1 MILLELI
8 GVAAFA
14 VTGAMAA
21 MEGGADVFGVLF
33 LSLVT
38 ALGGGIIRD
47 LLLGDLPPRMF
58 TSFAYVAVA
67 LGTALLMFLGAMR
80 HREGYLKSVA
90 ALDRFVNFFDAVGL
104 GLFTVTGVQLAAAKT
119 GTGNPLLLCMMGMTT
134 GIGGGMLRDM
144 MIGRIPKVLRK
155 RIYAVASLAGAL
167 CYWGLLCLGLNESLS
182 AVTACVL
189 VVALRL
195 LATHYKWNLPRV
207 QL

>member
-21 MEGGADVFGVLF
+21 MEVGADVFGVLF

-90 ALDRFVNFFDAVGL
+90 ALDRFVNIFDAVGL
-104 GLFTVTGVQLAAAKT
+104 GLFTVTGVQLAAAKN

-167 CYWGLLCLGLNESLS
+167 CYWGLQRFGLGETLS
-182 AVTACVL
+182 AVSACLLVL
-189 VVALRL
+189 ALRM
-195 LATHYKWNLPRV
+195 LATHYQWNLPRV

>member
-1 MILLELI
+1 M
-8 GVAAFA
+8 
-14 VTGAMAA
+14 
-21 MEGGADVFGVLF
+21 
-33 LSLVT
+33 
-38 ALGGGIIRD
+38 
-47 LLLGDLPPRMF
+47 
-58 TSFAYVAVA
+58 A

-104 GLFTVTGVQLAAAKT
+104 GLFTVTGVQLAAESC
-119 GTGNPLLLCMMGMTT
+119 GMGNPLLLCMMGMTT

-167 CYWGLLCLGLNESLS
+167 CYWALCRLGLPAGIAAAVS
-182 AVTACVL
+182 AAG

-195 LATHYKWNLPRV
+195 LATLFTNGPSRGWNSETAPRKTKETGAL
-207 QL
+207 QKHK

>member
-1 MILLELI
+1 MSLLELI

-21 MEGGADVFGVLF
+21 MEVGADIFGVLF

-67 LGTALLMFLGAMR
+67 LGTALLMFLGALR

-90 ALDRFVNFFDAVGL
+90 ALDHFVNFFDAMGL
-104 GLFTVTGVQLAAAKT
+104 GLFTVTGVQLAAAKN
-119 GTGNPLLLCMMGMTT
+119 GMDNPLLLCMMGMTT

-167 CYWGLLCLGLNESLS
+167 CYWALQLTGLGETLS
-182 AVTACVL
+182 AVAACLLVL
-189 VVALRL
+189 VLRM
-195 LATHYKWNLPRV
+195 LATHYQWNLPRV

>member
-1 MILLELI
+1 MSLLELI

-21 MEGGADVFGVLF
+21 MEVGADIFGVLF

-67 LGTALLMFLGAMR
+67 LGTALLMFLGALR

-90 ALDRFVNFFDAVGL
+90 ALDHFVNFFDAMGL
-104 GLFTVTGVQLAAAKT
+104 GLFTVTGVQLAAAKN
-119 GTGNPLLLCMMGMTT
+119 GMDNPLLLCMMGMTT

-155 RIYAVASLAGAL
+155 RIYAVASLGGAL
-167 CYWGLLCLGLNESLS
+167 CYWALQLTGLGETLS
-182 AVTACVL
+182 AVAACLLVL
-189 VVALRL
+189 VLRM
-195 LATHYKWNLPRV
+195 LATHYQWNLPRV